1 MTHKVKFGDVTI
13 EVSEQA
19 AEAIARHYPSSSEEA
34 KAETEKVEAEAKKPS
49 TQKDKALA
57 TKDAEIDKLKS
68 ETMTADKLDKAIAD
82 RVAFDYSR

>member
-19 AEAIARHYPSSSEEA
+19 AEAIASLSKQLEEA

-49 TQKDKALA
+49 TQK
-57 TKDAEIDKLKS
+57 TKHWPPKMQKLTS
-68 ETMTADKLDKAIAD
+68 
-82 RVAFDYSR
+82 